1 MNLKFLIVPL
11 LFGIAVATSA
21 CEPSVEEDTTV
32 VIPETTSAENSEN
45 EPVAE
50 TPETQSV
57 PGVQSQ
63 NDIRPEVLDK
73 FVQAMSK
80 SQQIQQKA
88 EAKTWEAVEN
98 EGLSEE
104 QFVNLTLALQDP
116 TIDSASEFTD
126 EEKQKFQQASV
137 QVAKIQQEAREN
149 MAQAIEDEGLNP
161 QHFNEIMIRVQQE
174 PALMQEV
181 QNRIASN

>member
-1 MNLKFLIVPL
+1 MSMKFLIAPL
-11 LFGIAVATSA
+11 LLGVAIATGA
-21 CEPSVEEDTTV
+21 CEPSAEENTALIT
-32 VIPETTSAENSEN
+32 PERTSAENPEN
-45 EPVAE
+45 EPVGE

-57 PGVQSQ
+57 PGIQSQ

-73 FVQAMSK
+73 FAKAMSK

-104 QFVNLTLALQDP
+104 QFVNLNLALQDP
-116 TIDSASEFTD
+116 TIDPASEFT
-126 EEKQKFQQASV
+126 EEENQKFQQASA

-149 MAQAIEDEGLNP
+149 MEQAIEDEGLNP
-161 QHFNEIMIRVQQE
+161 QYFNEIMIRVQQD

-181 QNRIASN
+181 QDRIASN